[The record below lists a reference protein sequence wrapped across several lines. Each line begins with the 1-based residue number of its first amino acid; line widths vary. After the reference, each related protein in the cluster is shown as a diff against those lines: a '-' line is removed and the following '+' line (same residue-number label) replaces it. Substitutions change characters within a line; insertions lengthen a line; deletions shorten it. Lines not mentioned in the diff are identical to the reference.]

1 MDGVVRQLYDFEGS
15 NLFPRT
21 KPSALVSDF
30 YDSSAEGITTIG
42 EWIDTSVP
50 GNYIDPDTEASVP
63 YEPEFVYRIP
73 KEGSDSDLTG
83 DEKGTLKAV
92 KLTQVSALHF
102 DAVLSEAFHVTHIVG
117 IAGKPDNPHCPEGTY
132 PAGTLLETIIEDI
145 LTGGGTVYDV
155 QKVLPNVSF
164 TSVKLCTNGTDWN
177 SISNNSTT
185 SANVG
190 TTPKVRFT
198 FAFTD
203 GQYKPVTGYTDAL
216 FAQHNNKPINSQ
228 YYLTD
233 SGGHPYLITNSSTDS
248 FTISNGVSGGS
259 TPLAGTEYTR
269 ELNTVAH
276 GDNKLYTI
284 TLHYSTNSSAT
295 STPYMSDGTPSGNK
309 VTSGNCNTTFKFYI
323 TGVDVQVYDVE
334 IHAMPSLT
342 VGRFWN
348 ETTNIGVEVYDRNYT
363 PSAGNANLILKSDYD
378 INQDSSTGIWTGDSV
393 SLFTKKALYPSW
405 TYIGEDDEP
414 VVVDYDGASYPVVS
428 PVIYYYDGM
437 FVKQT
442 GYPTDLFQQYN
453 PTASTDTL
461 YPQCNLNTDPSIG
474 IYKGNTEVYVEQ
486 TPYSTKVAK
495 VVSEWDEPNENTSI
509 ALGRALWFNG
519 TSGTLINTGSTKLN
533 DAGNYTI
540 RFKVPHTANTIIP
553 KKSNNTNSQV
563 GISADTLIKASN
575 TFTVNQEVDVKI
587 VANPVVAITNLK
599 INNTNYHDG
608 DLITLPADNKISG
621 SITFLCSN
629 GRFGPMNSTYTN
641 DEFGAN
647 HGVPAT
653 NSINAECVF
662 SSFTAYINNTNRGT
676 YTPSDPSA
684 GSITGTISFSQIP
697 VSSSGNIEFHVTGA
711 HGASNVQPYKRS
723 TRPSSVSIPA
733 NSALIS
739 ATIKLTISG
748 TAGYTITIKS
758 DPSTAGKVKFDGG
771 SLGTNLSQEFSS
783 GATAKMYAYPS
794 TGKEFSHWTMD
805 GAGSI
810 TSNPYSYNVT
820 SARTFVAKFVD
831 AQVDPKY
838 VYLLSTDNLYASGS
852 TTLNVA
858 NVNEVLT
865 QHRIANSYMI
875 QEDIASRINESPL
888 DVSLG
893 AGVEQSFGYGKKW
906 VTAIVP
912 VAYDSTPGVHLLDK
926 NVQEGWTLQDGTEI
940 SGIKPYSSSDSTQYM
955 IITKR
960 AGDGGVAVNT
970 IRCNK

>member
-21 KPSALVSDF
+21 KPSAFVSDF

-73 KEGSDSDLTG
+73 REGADSDLTG

-102 DAVLSEAFHVTHIVG
+102 DARLSEQLTVSFEVG
-117 IAGKPDNPHCPEGTY
+117 QATLNKVY
-132 PAGTLLETIIEDI
+132 QAGTLLEDIIRDM
-145 LTGGGTVYDV
+145 LTGGATIYHV
-155 QKVLPNVSF
+155 QRVFPNVNF
-164 TSVKLCTNGTDWN
+164 TSVKLCTDGTNWN
-177 SISNNSTT
+177 SITNNSTS

-190 TTPKVRFT
+190 TTPKIKFT

-203 GQYKPVTGYTDAL
+203 GQYKPVSGYTDSL
-216 FAQHNNKPINSQ
+216 FAQNNNVPVNSQ

-233 SGGHPYLITNSSTDS
+233 GGGHPYLITNSSTDS
-248 FTISNGVSGGS
+248 FSISNGVTGGNN
-259 TPLAGTEYTR
+259 PLAGIEYTR
-269 ELNTVAH
+269 DLNTVTS
-276 GDNKLYTI
+276 GNKLYTI
-284 TLHYSTNSSAT
+284 TLHYTTNSNAT
-295 STPYMSDGTPSGNK
+295 STPYKSNGQPDDDHL
-309 VTSGNCNTTFKFYI
+309 VTSGNCSTQFNFTI

-334 IHAMPSLT
+334 IHATPSLT

-363 PSAGNANLILKSDYD
+363 ASTGNANLILKSDYD

-393 SLFTKKALYPSW
+393 SLFTKKALYPTW

-414 VVVDYDGASYPVVS
+414 VVVDYDGTSYPVVS

-474 IYKGNTEVYVEQ
+474 IYKGSTEVYVQQ

-509 ALGRALWFNG
+509 ALGRALWFSG
-519 TSGTLINTGSTKLN
+519 TSGTLINTGSTKLT
-533 DAGNYTI
+533 DAGTYTI
-540 RFKVPHTANTIIP
+540 KFKVPHTANTIIP
-553 KKSNNTNSQV
+553 KKSDNTNSLV
-563 GISADTLIKASN
+563 SISADTLIKASD
-575 TFTVNQEVDVKI
+575 TFTVKQEVDVKT
-587 VANPVVAITNLK
+587 VVDPVVAITNLT
-599 INNTNYHDG
+599 INNTSYHDG
-608 DLITLPADNKISG
+608 DSITLPADNKISG
-621 SITFLCSN
+621 SITFTCSN

-641 DEFGAN
+641 EEFGAN

-653 NSINAECVF
+653 NSLNAECIF
-662 SSFTAYINNTNRGT
+662 SSFTAYINNTIRGT

-684 GSITGTISFSQIP
+684 GSITGTIPFSQIP
-697 VSSSGNIEFHVTGA
+697 VSGSGNIEFSVTGA

-723 TRPSSVSIPA
+723 TRESSVNIPA
-733 NSALIS
+733 NSALSS
-739 ATIKLTISG
+739 AAIKLTISG

-758 DPSTAGKVKFDGG
+758 SPTTAGKVMFEGG
-771 SLGTNLSQEFSS
+771 SWGTNLSQEFSS
-783 GATAKMYAYPS
+783 GATAKMHADPT

-810 TSNPYSYNVT
+810 TSNPYSYTVT
-820 SARTFVAKFVD
+820 GAHTFVANFVN
-831 AQVDPKY
+831 AQPKY
-838 VYLLSTDNLYASGS
+838 VYLLSTDNLYSSGS

-858 NVNEVLT
+858 NVDEVLT

-875 QEDIASRINESPL
+875 QEDIASRINENPL

-893 AGVEQSFGYGKKW
+893 TGVEQSFGYGKKW
-906 VTAIVP
+906 VTAIIP

-926 NVQEGWTLQDGTEI
+926 NAQEGWTLQDGTEI

>member
-102 DAVLSEAFHVTHIVG
+102 DARLSENLTVSFEVG
-117 IAGKPDNPHCPEGTY
+117 QATLNKVY
-132 PAGTLLETIIEDI
+132 QAGTLLEDIIRDM
-145 LTGGGTVYDV
+145 LTGGATIYHV
-155 QKVLPNVSF
+155 QRVFPNVNF
-164 TSVKLCTNGTDWN
+164 TSVKLCTDGTNWN
-177 SISNNSTT
+177 SITNNSVS

-190 TTPKVRFT
+190 STPKIKFT

-203 GQYKPVTGYTDAL
+203 GQYKPVSGYTDSL
-216 FAQHNNKPINSQ
+216 FAQNNNVPVNSQ

-233 SGGHPYLITNSSTDS
+233 SGGHPYLRTNSSTDS
-248 FTISNGVSGGS
+248 FTISNGVTGGS
-259 TPLAGTEYTR
+259 NPLAGTEYTR
-269 ELNTVAH
+269 DLNTVTS
-276 GDNKLYTI
+276 GNKIYTI
-284 TLHYSTNSSAT
+284 TLHYTTNSNAT
-295 STPYMSDGTPSGNK
+295 STPYKSNGQPDDDHL
-309 VTSGNCNTTFKFYI
+309 VTSGNCSTQFNFTI

-334 IHAMPSLT
+334 IHATPSLT

-363 PSAGNANLILKSDYD
+363 ASAGNANLILKSDYD

-393 SLFTKKALYPSW
+393 SLFTKKTLYPSW

-414 VVVDYDGASYPVVS
+414 VVVDYDGTSYPVVS

-442 GYPTDLFQQYN
+442 EYPTDLFQQYN

-474 IYKGNTEVYVEQ
+474 IYKGNTEVYVQQ

-509 ALGRALWFNG
+509 ALGRALWFKG
-519 TSGTLINTGSTKLN
+519 TSGTLIDTGSTKLN
-533 DAGNYTI
+533 DAGTYTI
-540 RFKVPHTANTIIP
+540 KFKVPHTANTIIP
-553 KKSNNTNSQV
+553 KKSNNTSSQV
-563 GISADTLIKASN
+563 GISADTLIKTSD
-575 TFTVNQEVDVKI
+575 TFTVKQEVDVKT

-608 DLITLPADNKISG
+608 DSITLPADNKISG

-684 GSITGTISFSQIP
+684 GSITGTISFSGIP
-697 VSSSGNIEFHVTGA
+697 VSSGGNIEFHVTGA

-733 NSALIS
+733 NSALTS
-739 ATIKLTISG
+739 AAIKLTIAG

-783 GATAKMYAYPS
+783 GATAKMYADPTS
-794 TGKEFSHWTMD
+794 GHQFSYWTMD
-805 GAGSI
+805 GTGSI
-810 TSNPYSYNVT
+810 TDNPYSYTVT
-820 SARTFVAKFVD
+820 GAHTFTAKFVASATYTARLLTTTKVID
-831 AQVDPKY
+831 TTSNT
-838 VYLLSTDNLYASGS
+838 LLSEIS
-852 TTLNVA
+852 NV
-858 NVNEVLT
+858 
-865 QHRIANSYMI
+865 
-875 QEDIASRINESPL
+875 EDILAKK
-888 DVSLG
+888 VSGTDDWSNNTVPSTLTTDKSYDFTHKQF
-893 AGVEQSFGYGKKW
+893 GVDGGNMRTI
-906 VTAIVP
+906 VAIVP
-912 VAYDSTPGVHLLDK
+912 SAWNLSNIELHYPAGTPNGYFGTTGFDNLTVVGTLPSTTDGNTYKVYAKK
-926 NVQEGWTLQDGTEI
+926 NNLGAAID
-940 SGIKPYSSSDSTQYM
+940 
-955 IITKR
+955 
-960 AGDGGVAVNT
+960 AVRIVYKKQN
-970 IRCNK
+970 